1 MTERYLLGV
10 EYEVVG
16 QPPAA
21 ILHALREELAHYD
34 ATADFRA
41 GVLTVRLAL
50 SADSPVDAA
59 RGVDF
64 VQVSVLKHGPLRPM
78 RMIGYDVVAED
89 RAGRRRDA
97 EQHSPELAG
106 LAEVAQITGY
116 SKGRV
121 SQLREDLSP
130 YLLQELASG
139 PVYRAAGVR
148 RFAAEN
154 PKSTPG
160 VRRSEIDLT
169 PLERS
174 LLEALAAAAAGV
186 EAPAPAAGHRIVA
199 DAIEGVLGQGRQV
212 LLHAQP
218 EGSELAAAFGS
229 LLMHGLVRTRMIYQK
244 ERAAMG
250 AGHEEDLVVS
260 LTSKG
265 ERHSGIRPQ
274 PGAGTEGQEDPQ

>member
-1 MTERYLLGV
+1 MTERYILGV
-10 EYEVVG
+10 EYEVGG

-21 ILHALREELAHYD
+21 ILHALQEELAHYD

-41 GVLTVRLAL
+41 GVLSVRLAL
-50 SADSPVDAA
+50 CADSPVDAA

-64 VQVSVLKHGPLRPM
+64 VQVSVLRHGPLQPV

-89 RAGRRRDA
+89 RAGCGRDA
-97 EQHSPELAG
+97 ERHVPELAG

-130 YLLQELASG
+130 HFLQELASG

-154 PKSTPG
+154 PKSAPG
-160 VRRSEIDLT
+160 VRRSEIRLT

-186 EAPAPAAGHRIVA
+186 EAPPVAAGHRIVPE
-199 DAIEGVLGQGRQV
+199 AIEGVLGHGRQV

-218 EGSELAAAFGS
+218 DGSELAAAFGS
-229 LLMHGLVRTRMIYQK
+229 LLMHGLVRTRMIYLK
-244 ERAAMG
+244 ERASMG

-274 PGAGTEGQEDPQ
+274 PAADVTGQEDAQ

>member
-1 MTERYLLGV
+1 MTDRYILGV
-10 EYEVVG
+10 EYEVGG
-16 QPPAA
+16 QPPAT
-21 ILHALREELAHYD
+21 ILHALQEELAHYD

-50 SADSPVDAA
+50 CADSPVDAA

-64 VQVSVLKHGPLRPM
+64 VQVSVLRHRPLQPV

-89 RAGRRRDA
+89 RAGRGRDA
-97 EQHSPELAG
+97 EPHVPELAG

-121 SQLREDLSP
+121 SQLREDLNP

-139 PVYRAAGVR
+139 PVYQAASVR

-154 PKSTPG
+154 PKSAPG
-160 VRRSEIDLT
+160 VRRSEIRLS

-186 EAPAPAAGHRIVA
+186 EAPPVAAGHRIVPE
-199 DAIEGVLGQGRQV
+199 AIEGVLGKGRQV
-212 LLHAQP
+212 LLHAPP

-229 LLMHGLVRTRMIYQK
+229 LLTHGLVRTRMIYRK
-244 ERAAMG
+244 ERASMG
-250 AGHEEDLVVS
+250 AGHEKDLVVS

-265 ERHSGIRPQ
+265 QRHSGIRPQ
-274 PGAGTEGQEDPQ
+274 PAAATGQEDTQ